1 MLIQGQVGQTVA
13 ADGTQTNL
21 RQGRTGELI
30 ATQSHP
36 IYHEQTSRGSIFSL
50 HVTTSAAT
58 LSAGNALQNYP
69 TIATTVGPASAGT
82 THMALWNPIG
92 SGVNLSLLKF
102 VSSPVSGTP
111 TAGPIFHTVMTL
123 GLPTL
128 TASVGTAYNN
138 LIGGKSPVA
147 RYVASAAGTALTG
160 SSVPTIFRTAHLCY
174 SGAAFASAAGVTAS
188 LVEDLGGDV
197 VIPPGYGWVPCY
209 PGTGSTFLCT
219 FGITWEEIPI

>member
-1 MLIQGQVGQTVA
+1 MLIQGQVGQTLV

-30 ATQSHP
+30 ATQAHP
-36 IYHEQTSRGSIFSL
+36 AYTEQTTRGSVFTLNIA
-50 HVTTSAAT
+50 TSAAT
-58 LSAGNALQNYP
+58 LTAGNALQNF
-69 TIATTVGPASAGT
+69 TTGPAAAGT

-102 VSSPVSGTP
+102 VSTPISGTP
-111 TAGPIFHTVMTL
+111 TAGPIFHTVMAN

-128 TASVGTAYNN
+128 TASVGVAYNN

-147 RYVASAAGTALTG
+147 RYVASAAGATLTG
-160 SSVPTIFRTAHLCY
+160 SSVPIIFRTAQVSY
-174 SGAAFASAAGVTAS
+174 TAAAFSAAAGPTAT
-188 LVEDLGGDV
+188 LIEDLGGDI

-209 PGTGSTFLCT
+209 PGVGTTFLCT
-219 FGITWEEIPI
+219 FGVTWEEVPI

>member
-1 MLIQGQVGQTVA
+1 MLIQGQIGQTLA

-30 ATQSHP
+30 ATQAHP
-36 IYHEQTSRGSIFSL
+36 IYTEQTSRGAVFTLNIA
-50 HVTTSAAT
+50 TSAAT
-58 LSAGNALQNYP
+58 LSAGNALN
-69 TIATTVGPASAGT
+69 AGAGPASGGT

-92 SGVNLSLLKF
+92 SGVNLSLLRF
-102 VSSPVSGTP
+102 VSTPISGTP
-111 TAGPIFHTVMTL
+111 TAGPIYHTVMAL

-160 SSVPTIFRTAHLCY
+160 SSVPVVFRTANVTY
-174 SGAAFASAAGVTAS
+174 SGAAFASAGGPTAT
-188 LVEDLGGDV
+188 LIEDLGGDV

-209 PGTGSTFLCT
+209 TGVGTTFLCT
-219 FGITWEEIPI
+219 FGITWEEVPI